1 MYVTGV
7 VLTVTGVLTLLF
19 TVGIEIYF
27 RRNGRLCHRTR
38 QLPKQKEYQDVQLSD
53 RGGRLQ
59 SENERSPYQQLDTN
73 EVAKPSVYSEIGGH
87 HHVNQIDP
95 DNEGDAGKYESLEG
109 RSNPNVYEELHTTT
123 SGNRGTYINTTFA
136 CRD

>member
-53 RGGRLQ
+53 RDLHINNLILMRLPSRPCTLK
-59 SENERSPYQQLDTN
+59 SEDIIMLTKLILTMKEMLESTSRWRDVRIQTFMKNFILLRLVTEGHISILPSLV
-73 EVAKPSVYSEIGGH
+73 EISVY
-87 HHVNQIDP
+87 
-95 DNEGDAGKYESLEG
+95 
-109 RSNPNVYEELHTTT
+109 TT
-123 SGNRGTYINTTFA
+123 S
-136 CRD
+136 